1 VADCFGKL
9 AGHAAVPGELRQE
22 REEKRM
28 KKAKRG
34 LALVTSCLV
43 LMLVAACAT
52 SRPKLTDKEL
62 IDALTQEYLAALQAQ
77 DIDKMMAAYS
87 DDFEGENGESKDD
100 IREFLSGAKDQG
112 YLEDIEANMDP
123 CEIKIE
129 GGKATV
135 GPVEYSSA
143 LGSLTFEFTMKKDPD
158 GMWRIAEMFAY

>member
-1 VADCFGKL
+1 MGRSRLATALAATMVVALACGCATFGKGPSDEELIEQTL
-9 AGHAAVPGELRQE
+9 AGYNA
-22 REEKRM
+22 
-28 KKAKRG
+28 
-34 LALVTSCLV
+34 ALV
-43 LMLVAACAT
+43 
-52 SRPKLTDKEL
+52 
-62 IDALTQEYLAALQAQ
+62 AQ